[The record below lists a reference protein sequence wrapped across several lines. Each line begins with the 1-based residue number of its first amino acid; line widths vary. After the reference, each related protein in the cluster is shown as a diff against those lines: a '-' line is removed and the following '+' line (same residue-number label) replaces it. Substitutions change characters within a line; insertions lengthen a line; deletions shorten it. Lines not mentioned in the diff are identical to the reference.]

1 MTHRFLDFSLSVDT
15 SIDTDTD
22 KKADA
27 LSAPL
32 AEDDKYTEPQN
43 AMGKKRKD
51 VPDTQSMINETS
63 KFKST
68 TNVIPPRA
76 VRR

>member
-1 MTHRFLDFSLSVDT
+1 MTHRFLDFSLAASSSTD
-15 SIDTDTD
+15 DDTD
-22 KKADA
+22 KTADA

-43 AMGKKRKD
+43 ALGKKRKD
-51 VPDTQSMINETS
+51 VPDTQSMTNETS